1 MTKYNTGNPVGSSSP
16 LDLHDN
22 AENLDAGI
30 NGASATW
37 QDRRGVQRRSWTG
50 LEAEYDQFVA
60 NNGLKRYQ
68 TWSALQADATRP
80 DGFAADVI
88 GDAGTHVDPIT
99 GATVSNSGQYRA
111 SGGRWQ
117 WMRADT
123 LETKADKVQTKL
135 DLASEAASIKQPFD
149 GFALYDVGPDGVI
162 PLLLT
167 MYGGALYPLVWY
179 DVAAQR
185 VIPTDGGSGGGG
197 VADTGRSLG
206 YVLDGALR
214 AATPAGDGLLDD
226 VAARRWVQVQ
236 TTNDV
241 ARGVF
246 RDGGGGTRAAVVGI
260 GSGEVFPL
268 DRVAIMA
275 DNGQSNAPGQA
286 GTSSRSVVY
295 GEFYPYPD
303 RVLMPATAA
312 NNVWM
317 GTPTQ
322 GGAST
327 ELLASSITGLARLR
341 GSIAPTNQH
350 GTIGVE
356 AAARRWSTRAA
367 ASCAGYVPKMVVFSV
382 GEGGQAIANMVKSP
396 PAGFFNFANLRTALQ
411 RTVDVLA
418 LTGERADF
426 SRLNWQMSET
436 DSGDSALGQKTYD
449 LLKSYQTEFYPI
461 TGQTVPL
468 RMMASQMSSFRG
480 GGNQAVRSILAKA
493 LEVYAQWGDFF
504 CTGPTYPYP
513 FHTDYLHQSS
523 VGHAMQGEF
532 FEAAISQVEKTGHWK
547 PLHMVSA
554 VRSGGTQIVVQL
566 SEPATIDAAWLVAAI
581 ENAGITVTGT
591 TVSNVQVTGS
601 QMTLT
606 VADANAATQVN
617 AALVTHPSTG
627 DRAAETIPRSTVRS
641 TTSIGQW
648 SAECGGRQMYKPL
661 CHQFITIGA

>member
-1 MTKYNTGNPVGSSSP
+1 V
-16 LDLHDN
+16 
-22 AENLDAGI
+22 AEKELSQYPAI
-30 NGASATW
+30 
-37 QDRRGVQRRSWTG
+37 VQ
-50 LEAEYDQFVA
+50 
-60 NNGLKRYQ
+60 
-68 TWSALQADATRP
+68 
-80 DGFAADVI
+80 I
-88 GDAGTHVDPIT
+88 GAGTKLAVIEGGRNAQAPSTVLADFVGAQIDASGLPEQIDDLVAGQQTSSIYATTLAELQGIPGAFLNQGAFVT
-99 GATVSNSGQYRA
+99 GGVGAGQYRWTGSA
-111 SGGRWQ
+111 WQ
-117 WMRADT
+117 FLRADI
-123 LETKADKVQTKL
+123 LSLKADTSEVVKKASKME
-135 DLASEAASIKQPFD
+135 LASQTSGIKEPFAGFSAYELGSD
-149 GFALYDVGPDGVI
+149 GIV

-167 MYGGALYPLVWY
+167 RYEGGIYPLVWF
-179 DVAAQR
+179 DVATQR
-185 VIPTDGGSGGGG
+185 VMPTGGGSGGGG
-197 VADTGRSLG
+197 ADTGQSLA
-206 YVLDGALR
+206 YVLEGALR
-214 AATPAGDGLLDD
+214 AATPSGDRLLDD
-226 VAARRWVQVQ
+226 VSARRWVQVQ
-236 TTNDV
+236 STNDV

-246 RDGGGGTRAAVVGI
+246 RDAGGSAHAAVVGI
-260 GSGEVFPL
+260 ASGEVFPL
-268 DRVAIMA
+268 GRVSIMV

-286 GTSSRSVVY
+286 GTSNRSVVY
-295 GEFYPYPD
+295 GELYPYPD

-327 ELLASSITGLARLR
+327 ELLPSSITGLARLR

-356 AAARRWSTRAA
+356 AAARRWSSRAA

-382 GEGGQAIANMVKSP
+382 GEGGQAIVNMVKSP

-411 RTVDVLA
+411 RTVDTLA
-418 LTGERADF
+418 LTGEGADF

-436 DSGDSALGQKTYD
+436 DSGDNALGQKTYD

-523 VGHAMQGEF
+523 LGHAMQGEF

-554 VRSGGTQIVVQL
+554 ARSGATQIVVQL
-566 SEPATIDAAWLVAAI
+566 SEAAVIDAAWLVAAI

-591 TVSNVQVTGS
+591 TVSAVQVNGS

-606 VADANAATQVN
+606 VADAAAATQVN
-617 AALVTHPSTG
+617 AALATHPSTG
-627 DRAAETIPRSTVRS
+627 DRAAATVPRSTIRS
-641 TTSIGQW
+641 TAAIGQW
-648 SAECGGRQMYKPL
+648 SAECGGRPMYKPL

>member
-1 MTKYNTGNPVGSSSP
+1 MST
-16 LDLHDN
+16 
-22 AENLDAGI
+22 I
-30 NGASATW
+30 
-37 QDRRGVQRRSWTG
+37 
-50 LEAEYDQFVA
+50 
-60 NNGLKRYQ
+60 
-68 TWSALQADATRP
+68 
-80 DGFAADVI
+80 DGRQVIPAADLPQRYAGVDDGI
-88 GDAGTHVDPIT
+88 VGVVRSGEMLATFRLGDLPTPKMAQAQIDALIAGQQVDAIYAIT
-99 GATVSNSGQYRA
+99 LTELQGISGTFVNQGAFVTGGVGAGQYRWTGSA
-111 SGGRWQ
+111 WQ
-117 WMRADT
+117 FMRPDV
-123 LETKADKVQTKL
+123 LPLKADNSEVIKKASKME
-135 DLASEAASIKQPFD
+135 LAYQATSIKEPFA
-149 GFALYDVGPDGVI
+149 GFAVYEVGPDGVV

-167 MYGGALYPLVWY
+167 MYEGRLYPLVWF
-179 DVAAQR
+179 DTATQR
-185 VIPTDGGSGGGG
+185 VMPAGGGSEQS
-197 VADTGRSLG
+197 AEDTGRSLA

-214 AATPAGDGLLDD
+214 AATPAGDRLLDD

-236 TTNDV
+236 STNDV

-246 RDGGGGTRAAVVGI
+246 RDTGGASHTAVVGI
-260 GSGEVFPL
+260 GSGELFPL
-268 DRVAIMA
+268 DRVAIMV

-295 GEFYPYPD
+295 GQLYSYPD
-303 RVLMPATAA
+303 RVLMPASAA

-367 ASCAGYVPKMVVFSV
+367 ASCGGYVPKMVVFSV
-382 GEGGQAIANMVKSP
+382 GEGGQSIANMGKSP

-411 RTVDVLA
+411 RTVSALA

-523 VGHAMQGEF
+523 LGHAMQGEF

-547 PLHMVSA
+547 PLHMRSA
-554 VRSGGTQIVVQL
+554 ARLGSTQIVVQL
-566 SEPATIDAAWLVAAI
+566 SEAATIDASWLVAAI

-591 TVSNVQVTGS
+591 TVSAVEVNGS

-606 VADANAATQVN
+606 VADAAAATQVN

-627 DRAAETIPRSTVRS
+627 DRAAATVPRSTIRS
-641 TTSIGQW
+641 TASIGQW
-648 SAECGGRQMYKPL
+648 SAECGGRQMHKPL